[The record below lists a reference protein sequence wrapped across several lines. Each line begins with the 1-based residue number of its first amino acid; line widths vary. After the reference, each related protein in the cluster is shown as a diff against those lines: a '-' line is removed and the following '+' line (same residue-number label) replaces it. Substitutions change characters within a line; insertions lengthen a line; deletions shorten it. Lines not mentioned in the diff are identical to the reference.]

1 MSSITMFRTQ
11 LYLTEVQNERLKRL
25 ARASGR
31 SQSELIREAIDRLL
45 AEALAGDWRER
56 LRGARGMWRG
66 RDDLDAVMAEAR
78 RSMDRDPADA

>member
-1 MSSITMFRTQ
+1 MFRTQ